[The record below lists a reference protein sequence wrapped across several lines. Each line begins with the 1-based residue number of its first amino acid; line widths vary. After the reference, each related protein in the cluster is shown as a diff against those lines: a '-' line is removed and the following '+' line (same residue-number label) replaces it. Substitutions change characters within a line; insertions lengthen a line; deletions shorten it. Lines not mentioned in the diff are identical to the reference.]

1 VRIVHDPGAAAYRFE
16 PQMKQPLF
24 SKPPESICVLRLSAL
39 GDVCHVLPVVRT
51 LQDAW
56 PTTRITWILGKLEHK
71 LLGHIPGIEFIIF
84 DKKAGAQ
91 GYKDLRSKLRGRR
104 FDALLHMQLALRAT
118 VASLMVPAR
127 HRVGFDRARAR
138 EGQWIF
144 TNAKIEAKSREHVLD
159 SLFGFAERLGVT
171 GRSMRWNIPLPES
184 ALAYAAAAIP
194 DPSRRT
200 LVISPCSSHEL
211 RNWRAERYAAL
222 ADHAVARHG
231 MEVLLCGG
239 RSDLELQYGEQIGQ
253 AMRQPH
259 RNLIGKDTLLEFLA
273 TLQRATVLVSPDSGP
288 AHMATTVGTPVIGLY
303 AATNPERSGP
313 YFSRRWCVNRY
324 DRAAS
329 RFLNQSVQSLP
340 WTEKIELP
348 GVMDLIEVD
357 DAVEKLDELMAAG
370 APRTPVG

>member
-1 VRIVHDPGAAAYRFE
+1 
-16 PQMKQPLF
+16 
-24 SKPPESICVLRLSAL
+24 
-39 GDVCHVLPVVRT
+39 
-51 LQDAW
+51 
-56 PTTRITWILGKLEHK
+56 
-71 LLGHIPGIEFIIF
+71 
-84 DKKAGAQ
+84 
-91 GYKDLRSKLRGRR
+91 
-104 FDALLHMQLALRAT
+104 
-118 VASLMVPAR
+118 
-127 HRVGFDRARAR
+127 VGFDRDRAR

-144 TNAKIEAKSREHVLD
+144 TNAKIEARSREHVLD

-171 GRSMRWNIPLPES
+171 GRSLRWNIPLPDA

-194 DPSRRT
+194 DAGQRT
-200 LVISPCSSHEL
+200 LVISPCSSHAL

-239 RSDLELQYGEQIGQ
+239 RSELELEYGRQIGE

-303 AATNPERSGP
+303 AATNPARSGP
-313 YFSRRWCVNRY
+313 YFSRQWCVNRY

-329 RFLNQSVQSLP
+329 RFLNQSVQNLP

-348 GVMDLIEVD
+348 GVMDLIEID
-357 DAVEKLDELMAAG
+357 DAIEKLDELMRAG
-370 APRTPVG
+370 APRTPAG